1 MTLPGLFLWAAL
13 LYAAWLRL
21 GWHHTAPAEVP
32 ALRRNAVLILAV
44 CFLPATYTLQEY
56 RSWAH
61 LTFPFSLL
69 VWAALLLISLTAG
82 LIQLARG
89 RFGSGWPLLG
99 LPAVALG
106 MSLLNAL
113 LGGR

>member
-32 ALRRNAVLILAV
+32 ALRRNAVLMLAV
-44 CFLPATYTLQEY
+44 CFLPASYTMQEY
-56 RSWAH
+56 GSWAH

-69 VWAALLLISLTAG
+69 VWAALLVVALVTG